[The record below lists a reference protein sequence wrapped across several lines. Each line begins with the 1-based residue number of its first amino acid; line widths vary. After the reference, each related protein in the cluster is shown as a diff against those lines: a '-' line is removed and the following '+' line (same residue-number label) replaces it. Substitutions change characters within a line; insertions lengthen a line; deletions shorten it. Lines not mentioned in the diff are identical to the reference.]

1 MPEFRAIGNGLI
13 RFAGEEF
20 VYAREHLGGKI
31 AGERERFSSR
41 QQRDLFSAGLNRK
54 GMAEEHDRERER
66 GQTHLSSLDGSE
78 PRLKLKNQIAM
89 IFPGNFFRQMEFDY
103 VFARG

>member
-41 QQRDLFSAGLNRK
+41 QQRDLISAGLHRK
-54 GMAEEHDRERER
+54 GMAEGDDRECQRE
-66 GQTHLSSLDGSE
+66 QTHRFSLDGSE
-78 PRLKLKNQIAM
+78 PRLKFKNQIAM